1 MLTPIH
7 TPQTCATIASSR
19 LKDGL
24 GFSSPNKPNDAEASR
39 LICVAFFFFHALAQV
54 MALLRPVYGLAVREA
69 FLGLPRI
76 VRLGLLTRTASPAPL
91 AGGAVDS
98 SIAPNEVT
106 HD

>member
-7 TPQTCATIASSR
+7 TPQTCATIATSR

-24 GFSSPNKPNDAEASR
+24 GFSSPSNPKDAEASR

-76 VRLGLLTRTASPAPL
+76 FGLGLLTRTASPAPL

-98 SIAPNEVT
+98 LQSQPKEVT
-106 HD
+106 P

>member
-7 TPQTCATIASSR
+7 TPQTCATIATSR

-24 GFSSPNKPNDAEASR
+24 GFSSPNKPRDAEASR

-69 FLGLPRI
+69 FLGLPKFDRF
-76 VRLGLLTRTASPAPL
+76 GLLTRTASPAPL
-91 AGGAVDS
+91 AGGAVELHNS
-98 SIAPNEVT
+98 QPIEVT
-106 HD
+106 P

>member
-7 TPQTCATIASSR
+7 TSLTCATIATSR

-24 GFSSPNKPNDAEASR
+24 GCSSPNNPQDAEASR

-76 VRLGLLTRTASPAPL
+76 LWLGLLTRTASPAPL

-98 SIAPNEVT
+98 LQSQPQEVT
-106 HD
+106 P